1 MDEFARM
8 MSMEGVRPFNTRKEN
23 LAVLSNSRRQSLTNP

>member
-8 MSMEGVRPFNTRKEN
+8 MSMEGVRPLNTLKKN
-23 LAVLSNSRRQSLTNP
+23 PAVLSNSRRQSPTNP